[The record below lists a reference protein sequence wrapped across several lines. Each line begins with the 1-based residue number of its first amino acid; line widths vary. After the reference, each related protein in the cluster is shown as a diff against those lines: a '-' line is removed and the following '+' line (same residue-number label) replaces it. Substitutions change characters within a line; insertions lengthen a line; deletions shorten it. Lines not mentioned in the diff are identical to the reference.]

1 MEFVEDAG
9 EFNLIGRL
17 TAISSSKVRPPVM
30 VGVGDDAA
38 VYESSEGMLQVIT
51 TDALIEGYHFDYAFY
66 TMEQVGNKAMVVN
79 LSDIAAMNARP
90 ILATVAL
97 GIPSSYPLENLDA
110 LYHGLT
116 HAAST
121 YGVQIVGG
129 DTTRSPVLM
138 LSITVIGEVA
148 QSCIVYRDGAK
159 LGDYICVSG
168 IVGEAAMGLDLLRN
182 DADPS
187 IIGQNIWDQLTSRH
201 LMPVPRLDLVDQWA
215 SQGVH
220 PSAMIDISDGLAN
233 EIHHICKASDC
244 GAVLWESC
252 LPLPEECP
260 TGLDPPRSSL
270 DYGLNG
276 GDDYELLFT
285 ASADVLN
292 QMSLDQITII
302 GEITE
307 QDVRLHRISGTIESL
322 PAKGHD
328 HFTSADPQDTNP
340 EDSEQ

>member
-1 MEFVEDAG
+1 MEFVEDIG
-9 EFNLIGRL
+9 EFNLIRRL
-17 TAISSSKVRPPVM
+17 TAMTSPKPRSPIIA
-30 VGVGDDAA
+30 GVGDDAA

-51 TDALIEGYHFDYAFY
+51 TDAFIEGYHFDHAFY
-66 TMEQVGNKAMVVN
+66 TMEQVGYKAMSVN

-90 ILATVAL
+90 LLATVAL
-97 GIPSSYPLENLDA
+97 GIPGSYPLKNLDA

-138 LSITVIGEVA
+138 LSITVIGEA
-148 QSCIVYRDGAK
+148 PQSSIVYRDGARP
-159 LGDYICVSG
+159 GDYICVSG

-182 DADPS
+182 DADPA
-187 IIGQNIWDQLTSRH
+187 IVGQNVWNQLTSRH
-201 LMPVPRLDLVDQWA
+201 LMPTPRLDLVDRWA
-215 SQGVH
+215 SQGIR

-233 EIHHICKASDC
+233 EVHHICEASNC
-244 GAVLWESC
+244 GAMLWESS
-252 LPLPEECP
+252 LPLPEACP
-260 TGLDPPRSSL
+260 TGSDRPRSSL

-285 ASADVLN
+285 ASMDVIN
-292 QMSLDQITII
+292 QMPLDQLTVI

-307 QDVRLHRISGTIESL
+307 HDVCLHRASGALEWLL
-322 PAKGHD
+322 PKGHD
-328 HFTSADPQDTNP
+328 HFTSADYHDTN
-340 EDSEQ
+340 S